1 MRLQWEGT
9 RDIQA
14 PVTRVWETLLDP
26 QIVAKCAGANQPP
39 IILKQHHYTVT
50 TGIGILLL
58 RLPITLDVEM
68 LDLTA
73 PTSGRMRVRG
83 TGPGTGLEGASTV
96 KLEGIGGSTKLK
108 WTAETT
114 VHGRLAEFGATLL
127 EPLIRRTIDEFWDE
141 FARSAR

>member
-1 MRLQWEGT
+1 MRLHWEGT
-9 RDIQA
+9 RDIQS

-26 QIVAKCAGANQPP
+26 QAVARCAGARQEAQVLGPN
-39 IILKQHHYTVT
+39 HYTVT
-50 TGIGILLL
+50 TGIGILLV

-68 LDLTA
+68 LDLVA

-96 KLEGIGGSTKLK
+96 RLDGVGGTTRLF

-127 EPLIRRTIDEFWDE
+127 EPLIRRTIEEFWDE